1 MISFTSYLLESV
13 DRENLLRCAV
23 VKLFTDHPNPDDSDV
38 HALAE
43 KLKVDPHELEEII
56 YELLTSLLEGVGKHK
71 SVPIDNFDPEQIKM
85 GIEVELEHTDSRA
98 IALQIAK
105 DHLSE
110 IPDYYTRLK
119 KMEDDGKKELNI
131 K

>member
-1 MISFTSYLLESV
+1 MISLTSYLFENA
-13 DRENLLRCAV
+13 DRENLLRCAI

-43 KLKVDPHELEEII
+43 KLKVDPHEFEEII
-56 YELLTSLLEGVGKHK
+56 YELLTGLLKGVGKHK
-71 SVPIDNFDPEQIKM
+71 SVPISEFDPEELNM

-105 DHLSE
+105 DHW
-110 IPDYYTRLK
+110 
-119 KMEDDGKKELNI
+119 
-131 K
+131 